1 MERELDDST
10 NDHSCRGVTV
20 LTVVTVSNRCTSRL
34 GDDRVSVWLPYG
46 CLGLR

>member
-20 LTVVTVSNRCTSRL
+20 LTVLTVLTVSNRL
-34 GDDRVSVWLPYG
+34 HLAPW
-46 CLGLR
+46 